1 MGNHDNI
8 DELLAKHFAH
18 ERLTAAQQAKIDQW
32 REAYPEESQRLQR
45 LLDTPIFSDTAFE
58 VDTEKAWARIEPQ
71 LKEHTLKVNLFHK
84 KAWLYSAAAAI
95 AVVLVTALL
104 YLSHETDTQTVRYAD
119 ITQTENVLLPDG
131 SEVTLYPHATLAFR
145 YADDGIARQVELTG
159 KAFFQVKNRDNAP
172 FKISTSSITV
182 EVLGTS
188 FLVDAVHDSKSGVF
202 VKSGRVKVS
211 TSHNNVILE
220 ANEKVEVTDGQMT
233 LGLIEDPDSFFGN
246 GESVLVFK
254 NSPIATVVQ
263 EVERQTGV
271 KIELDKGLEKNRVTS
286 KINVHEKE
294 SIAAELAFLC
304 GCRCDTLEKGR
315 LYKLYYDE

>member
-1 MGNHDNI
+1 MGNQDNI
-8 DELLAKHFAH
+8 DELLAKYFAH

-32 REAYPEESQRLQR
+32 RAAYPEESQRLQR

-71 LKEHTLKVNLFHK
+71 LKERTLKVNLFHK
-84 KAWLYSAAAAI
+84 KAWFYSAAAAI
-95 AVVLVTALL
+95 ALVLVAALL

-131 SEVTLYPHATLAFR
+131 SEVTLYPHSTLAFR

-159 KAFFQVKNRDNAP
+159 KAFFHVKNRDNAP
-172 FKISTSSITV
+172 FKISTPSITV

-188 FLVDAVHDSKSGVF
+188 FLVDAAHDSKSGVF
-202 VKSGRVKVS
+202 VESGRVKVS

-233 LGLIEDPDSFFGN
+233 LGLIDDPASFFGE
-246 GESVLVFK
+246 GDSILVFK

-263 EVERQTGV
+263 EVEKQTGV
-271 KIELDKGLEKNRVTS
+271 KIELGKGLEKNRVTS
-286 KINVHEKE
+286 KINANEKE

-304 GCRCDTLEKGR
+304 GCRCDTVEKGR
-315 LYKLYYDE
+315 HYKLYYE

>member
-32 REAYPEESQRLQR
+32 RAAYPEESQQLQR

-71 LKEHTLKVNLFHK
+71 LKERTLKINLFHK
-84 KAWLYSAAAAI
+84 KAWFYSAAAAI
-95 AVVLVTALL
+95 ALVLVAALL

-131 SEVTLYPHATLAFR
+131 SEVTLYPHSTLAFR

-159 KAFFQVKNRDNAP
+159 KAFFHVKNRDNAP
-172 FKISTSSITV
+172 FKISTPSITV

-188 FLVDAVHDSKSGVF
+188 FLVDAAHDSKSGVF
-202 VKSGRVKVS
+202 VESGRVKVS

-233 LGLIEDPDSFFGN
+233 LGLIDDPAFFFGK
-246 GESVLVFK
+246 GDSVLVFK

-271 KIELDKGLEKNRVTS
+271 KIELGKGLEKNRVTS
-286 KINVHEKE
+286 KINASEKE

-304 GCRCDTLEKGR
+304 GCRCDTVEKGR
-315 LYKLYYDE
+315 LYKLYYE

>member
-1 MGNHDNI
+1 MGNQDNI
-8 DELLAKHFAH
+8 DELLAKYFAH

-32 REAYPEESQRLQR
+32 RAAYPEESQRLQR

-71 LKEHTLKVNLFHK
+71 LKEHTLKINLFHK
-84 KAWLYSAAAAI
+84 KAWFYSAAAAI
-95 AVVLVTALL
+95 ALVLVAALL

-131 SEVTLYPHATLAFR
+131 SEVTLYPHSTLAFR

-159 KAFFQVKNRDNAP
+159 KAFFHVKNRDNAP
-172 FKISTSSITV
+172 FKISTPSITV

-188 FLVDAVHDSKSGVF
+188 FLVDAAHDSKSGVF

-233 LGLIEDPDSFFGN
+233 LGLIDDPAFFFGK
-246 GESVLVFK
+246 GDSVLVFK

-271 KIELDKGLEKNRVTS
+271 KIELGKGLEKNRVTS
-286 KINVHEKE
+286 KINANEKE

-304 GCRCDTLEKGR
+304 GCRCDTVEKGR
-315 LYKLYYDE
+315 LYKLYYE

>member
-1 MGNHDNI
+1 MGNQDNI
-8 DELLAKHFAH
+8 DELLAKYFAH

-32 REAYPEESQRLQR
+32 RAAYPEESQQLQR

-71 LKEHTLKVNLFHK
+71 LKERTLKVNLFHK
-84 KAWLYSAAAAI
+84 KAWFYSAAAAI
-95 AVVLVTALL
+95 ALVLVAALL

-131 SEVTLYPHATLAFR
+131 SEVTLYPHSTLAFR

-159 KAFFQVKNRDNAP
+159 KAFFHVKNRDNAP
-172 FKISTSSITV
+172 FKISTPSITV

-188 FLVDAVHDSKSGVF
+188 FLVDAAHDSKSGVF
-202 VKSGRVKVS
+202 VESGRVKVS

-233 LGLIEDPDSFFGN
+233 LGLIDDPASFFGE
-246 GESVLVFK
+246 GDSILVFK

-271 KIELDKGLEKNRVTS
+271 KIELGKGLEKNRVTS
-286 KINVHEKE
+286 KINASEKE

-304 GCRCDTLEKGR
+304 GCRCDTVEKGR
-315 LYKLYYDE
+315 LYKLYYE

>member
-1 MGNHDNI
+1 MGNQDNI
-8 DELLAKHFAH
+8 DELLAKYFAH

-32 REAYPEESQRLQR
+32 RAAYPEESQRLQR

-71 LKEHTLKVNLFHK
+71 LKERTLKVNLFHK
-84 KAWLYSAAAAI
+84 KAWFYSAAAAI
-95 AVVLVTALL
+95 ALVLVAALL

-131 SEVTLYPHATLAFR
+131 SEVTLYPHSTLAFR

-159 KAFFQVKNRDNAP
+159 KAFFHVKNRDNAP
-172 FKISTSSITV
+172 FKISTLSITV

-188 FLVDAVHDSKSGVF
+188 FLVDAAHDSKSGVF
-202 VKSGRVKVS
+202 VESGRVKVS

-233 LGLIEDPDSFFGN
+233 LGLIDDPASFFGE
-246 GESVLVFK
+246 GDSILVFK

-263 EVERQTGV
+263 EVEKQTGV
-271 KIELDKGLEKNRVTS
+271 KIELGKGLEKNRVTS
-286 KINVHEKE
+286 KINANEKE

-304 GCRCDTLEKGR
+304 GCRCDTVEKGR
-315 LYKLYYDE
+315 LYKLYYE

>member
-1 MGNHDNI
+1 M
-8 DELLAKHFAH
+8 
-18 ERLTAAQQAKIDQW
+18 
-32 REAYPEESQRLQR
+32 
-45 LLDTPIFSDTAFE
+45 
-58 VDTEKAWARIEPQ
+58 
-71 LKEHTLKVNLFHK
+71 
-84 KAWLYSAAAAI
+84 
-95 AVVLVTALL
+95 
-104 YLSHETDTQTVRYAD
+104 
-119 ITQTENVLLPDG
+119 
-131 SEVTLYPHATLAFR
+131 AFR

-159 KAFFQVKNRDNAP
+159 KAFFHVKNRDNAP
-172 FKISTSSITV
+172 FKISTPSITV

-188 FLVDAVHDSKSGVF
+188 FLVDAAHDNKSGVF

-233 LGLIEDPDSFFGN
+233 LGLIENPDSFFGK

-271 KIELDKGLEKNRVTS
+271 KIELGKGLEKNRVTS
-286 KINVHEKE
+286 KINASEKE

-315 LYKLYYDE
+315 LYKLYYE

>member
-32 REAYPEESQRLQR
+32 RAAYPEESQQLQR

-71 LKEHTLKVNLFHK
+71 LKERTLKVNLFHK
-84 KAWLYSAAAAI
+84 KAWFYSAAAAI
-95 AVVLVTALL
+95 ALVLVAALL

-131 SEVTLYPHATLAFR
+131 SEVTLYPHSTLAFR

-159 KAFFQVKNRDNAP
+159 KAFFHVKNRDNAP
-172 FKISTSSITV
+172 FKISTPSITV

-188 FLVDAVHDSKSGVF
+188 FLVDAAHDNKSGVF

-233 LGLIEDPDSFFGN
+233 LGLIDDPAFFFGK
-246 GESVLVFK
+246 GDSVLVFK

-271 KIELDKGLEKNRVTS
+271 KIELGKGLEKNRVTS
-286 KINVHEKE
+286 KINASEKE

-304 GCRCDTLEKGR
+304 GCRCDTVEKGR
-315 LYKLYYDE
+315 LYKLYYE

>member
-32 REAYPEESQRLQR
+32 RAAYPEESQRLQR

-71 LKEHTLKVNLFHK
+71 LKEHTLKINLFHK
-84 KAWLYSAAAAI
+84 KAWFYSAAAAI
-95 AVVLVTALL
+95 ALVLVAALL

-131 SEVTLYPHATLAFR
+131 SEVTLYPHSTLAFR

-159 KAFFQVKNRDNAP
+159 KAFFHVKNRDNAP
-172 FKISTSSITV
+172 FKISTPSITV

-188 FLVDAVHDSKSGVF
+188 FLVDAAHDSKSGVF
-202 VKSGRVKVS
+202 VESGRVKVS

-233 LGLIEDPDSFFGN
+233 LGLIDDPAFFFGK
-246 GESVLVFK
+246 GDSVLVFK

-271 KIELDKGLEKNRVTS
+271 KIELGKGLEKNRVTS
-286 KINVHEKE
+286 KINASEKE

-304 GCRCDTLEKGR
+304 GCRCDTVEKGR
-315 LYKLYYDE
+315 LYKLYYE

>member
-1 MGNHDNI
+1 MGNQDNI
-8 DELLAKHFAH
+8 DELLAKYFAH

-32 REAYPEESQRLQR
+32 RAAYPEESQRLQR

-71 LKEHTLKVNLFHK
+71 LKEHTLKINLFHK
-84 KAWLYSAAAAI
+84 KAWFYSAAAAI
-95 AVVLVTALL
+95 ALVLVAALL

-131 SEVTLYPHATLAFR
+131 SEVTLYPHSTLAFR

-159 KAFFQVKNRDNAP
+159 KAFFHVKNRDNAP
-172 FKISTSSITV
+172 FKISTPSITV

-188 FLVDAVHDSKSGVF
+188 FLVDAAHDSKSGVF
-202 VKSGRVKVS
+202 VESGRVKVS

-233 LGLIEDPDSFFGN
+233 LGLIDDPASFFGE
-246 GESVLVFK
+246 GDSILVFK

-263 EVERQTGV
+263 EVEKQTGV
-271 KIELDKGLEKNRVTS
+271 KIELGKGLEKNRVTS
-286 KINVHEKE
+286 KINANEKE

-304 GCRCDTLEKGR
+304 GCRCDTVEKGR
-315 LYKLYYDE
+315 HYKLYYE

>member
-1 MGNHDNI
+1 MGNQDNI
-8 DELLAKHFAH
+8 DELLAKYFAH

-32 REAYPEESQRLQR
+32 RAAYPEESQRLQR

-71 LKEHTLKVNLFHK
+71 LKERTLKVNLFHK
-84 KAWLYSAAAAI
+84 KAWFYSAAAAI
-95 AVVLVTALL
+95 ALVLVAALL

-131 SEVTLYPHATLAFR
+131 SEVTLYPHSTLAFR

-159 KAFFQVKNRDNAP
+159 KAFFHVKNRDNAP
-172 FKISTSSITV
+172 FKISTPSITV

-188 FLVDAVHDSKSGVF
+188 FLVDAAHDSKSGVF

-233 LGLIEDPDSFFGN
+233 LGLIDDPAFFFGK
-246 GESVLVFK
+246 GDSVLVFK

-263 EVERQTGV
+263 EVEKQTGV
-271 KIELDKGLEKNRVTS
+271 KIELGKGLEKNRVTS
-286 KINVHEKE
+286 KINANEKE

-304 GCRCDTLEKGR
+304 GCRCDTVEKGR
-315 LYKLYYDE
+315 LYKLYYE

>member
-1 MGNHDNI
+1 MGNQDNI
-8 DELLAKHFAH
+8 DELLAKYFAH

-32 REAYPEESQRLQR
+32 RAAYPEESQQLQR

-71 LKEHTLKVNLFHK
+71 LKERTLKVNLFHK
-84 KAWLYSAAAAI
+84 KAWFYSAAAAI
-95 AVVLVTALL
+95 ALVLVAALL

-131 SEVTLYPHATLAFR
+131 SEVTLYPHSTLAFR

-159 KAFFQVKNRDNAP
+159 KAFFHVKNRDNAP
-172 FKISTSSITV
+172 FKISTPSITV

-188 FLVDAVHDSKSGVF
+188 FLVDAAHDSKSGVF
-202 VKSGRVKVS
+202 VESGRVKVS

-233 LGLIEDPDSFFGN
+233 LGLIDDPASFFGE
-246 GESVLVFK
+246 GDSILVFK

-271 KIELDKGLEKNRVTS
+271 KIELGKGLEKNRVTS
-286 KINVHEKE
+286 KINANEKE

-304 GCRCDTLEKGR
+304 GCRCDTVEKGR
-315 LYKLYYDE
+315 HYKLYYE

>member
-1 MGNHDNI
+1 MGNQDNI
-8 DELLAKHFAH
+8 DELLAKYFAH

-32 REAYPEESQRLQR
+32 RAAYPEESQRLQR

-71 LKEHTLKVNLFHK
+71 LKEHTLKINLFHK
-84 KAWLYSAAAAI
+84 KAWFYSAAAAI
-95 AVVLVTALL
+95 ALVLVAALL

-131 SEVTLYPHATLAFR
+131 SEVTLYPHSTLAFR

-159 KAFFQVKNRDNAP
+159 KAFFHVKNRDNAP
-172 FKISTSSITV
+172 FKISTPSITV

-188 FLVDAVHDSKSGVF
+188 FLVDAAHDNKSGVF

-233 LGLIEDPDSFFGN
+233 LGLIDDPASFFGE
-246 GESVLVFK
+246 GDSILVFK

-263 EVERQTGV
+263 EVEKQTGV
-271 KIELDKGLEKNRVTS
+271 KIELGKGLEKNRVTS
-286 KINVHEKE
+286 KINANEKE

-315 LYKLYYDE
+315 LYKLYYE

>member
-1 MGNHDNI
+1 MGNQDNI

-32 REAYPEESQRLQR
+32 RAAYPEESQQLQR

-71 LKEHTLKVNLFHK
+71 LKERTLKVNLFHK
-84 KAWLYSAAAAI
+84 KAWFYSAAAAI
-95 AVVLVTALL
+95 ALVLVAALL

-131 SEVTLYPHATLAFR
+131 SEVTLYPHSTLAFR

-159 KAFFQVKNRDNAP
+159 KAFFHVKNRDNAP
-172 FKISTSSITV
+172 FKISTPSITV

-188 FLVDAVHDSKSGVF
+188 FLVDAAHDSKSGVF
-202 VKSGRVKVS
+202 VESGRVKVS

-233 LGLIEDPDSFFGN
+233 LGLIDDPAFFFGK
-246 GESVLVFK
+246 GDSVLVFK

-271 KIELDKGLEKNRVTS
+271 KIELGKGLEKNRVTS
-286 KINVHEKE
+286 KINASEKE

-304 GCRCDTLEKGR
+304 GCRCDTVEKGR
-315 LYKLYYDE
+315 LYKLYYE

>member
-1 MGNHDNI
+1 MGNQDNI
-8 DELLAKHFAH
+8 DELLAKYFAH

-32 REAYPEESQRLQR
+32 RAAYPEESQRLQR

-71 LKEHTLKVNLFHK
+71 LKEHTLKINLFHK
-84 KAWLYSAAAAI
+84 KAWFYSAAAAI
-95 AVVLVTALL
+95 ALVLVAALL

-131 SEVTLYPHATLAFR
+131 SEVTLYPHSTLAFR

-159 KAFFQVKNRDNAP
+159 KAFFHVKNRDNAP
-172 FKISTSSITV
+172 FKISTPSITV

-188 FLVDAVHDSKSGVF
+188 FLVDAAHDSKSGVF

-233 LGLIEDPDSFFGN
+233 LGLIDDPAFFFGK
-246 GESVLVFK
+246 GDSILVFK

-263 EVERQTGV
+263 EVEKQTGV
-271 KIELDKGLEKNRVTS
+271 KIELGKGLEKNRVTS
-286 KINVHEKE
+286 KINANEKE

-304 GCRCDTLEKGR
+304 GCRCDTVEKGR
-315 LYKLYYDE
+315 HYKLYYE

>member
-1 MGNHDNI
+1 MGNQDNI
-8 DELLAKHFAH
+8 DELLAKYFAH

-32 REAYPEESQRLQR
+32 RAAYPEESQRLQR

-71 LKEHTLKVNLFHK
+71 LKERTLTINLFHK
-84 KAWLYSAAAAI
+84 KAWFYSAAAAI
-95 AVVLVTALL
+95 ALVLVAALL

-119 ITQTENVLLPDG
+119 ITQTENVLLPDW
-131 SEVTLYPHATLAFR
+131 SEVTLYPHSTLAFR

-159 KAFFQVKNRDNAP
+159 KAFFHVKNRDNAP
-172 FKISTSSITV
+172 FKISTPSITV

-188 FLVDAVHDSKSGVF
+188 FLVDAAHDNKSGVF

-233 LGLIEDPDSFFGN
+233 LGLIDDPAFFFGK
-246 GESVLVFK
+246 GDSVLVFK

-271 KIELDKGLEKNRVTS
+271 KIELGKGLEKNRVTS
-286 KINVHEKE
+286 KINASEKE

-304 GCRCDTLEKGR
+304 GCRCDTVEKGR
-315 LYKLYYDE
+315 LYKLYYE

>member
-1 MGNHDNI
+1 MGNQDNI
-8 DELLAKHFAH
+8 DELLAKYFAH

-32 REAYPEESQRLQR
+32 RAAYPEESQQLQR

-71 LKEHTLKVNLFHK
+71 LKERTLKVNLFHK
-84 KAWLYSAAAAI
+84 KAWFYSAAAAI
-95 AVVLVTALL
+95 ALVLVAALL

-131 SEVTLYPHATLAFR
+131 SEVTLYPHSTLAFR

-159 KAFFQVKNRDNAP
+159 KAFFHVKNRDNAP
-172 FKISTSSITV
+172 FKISTPSITV

-188 FLVDAVHDSKSGVF
+188 FLVDAAHDSKSGVF
-202 VKSGRVKVS
+202 VESGRVKVS

-233 LGLIEDPDSFFGN
+233 LGLIDDPASFFGE
-246 GESVLVFK
+246 GDSILVFK

-263 EVERQTGV
+263 EVEKQTGV
-271 KIELDKGLEKNRVTS
+271 KIELGKGLEKNRVTS
-286 KINVHEKE
+286 KINANEKE

-304 GCRCDTLEKGR
+304 GCRCDTVEKGR
-315 LYKLYYDE
+315 HYKLYYE

>member
-1 MGNHDNI
+1 MGNQDNI
-8 DELLAKHFAH
+8 DELLAKYFAH

-32 REAYPEESQRLQR
+32 RAAYPEESQQLQR

-71 LKEHTLKVNLFHK
+71 LKERTLKVNLFHK
-84 KAWLYSAAAAI
+84 KAWFYSAAAAI
-95 AVVLVTALL
+95 ALVLVAALF

-131 SEVTLYPHATLAFR
+131 SEVTLYPHSTLAFR

-159 KAFFQVKNRDNAP
+159 KAFFHVKNRDNAP
-172 FKISTSSITV
+172 FKISTPSITV

-188 FLVDAVHDSKSGVF
+188 FLVDAAHDSKSGVF
-202 VKSGRVKVS
+202 VESGRVKVS

-233 LGLIEDPDSFFGN
+233 LGLIENPAFFFGK
-246 GESVLVFK
+246 GDSVLVFK

-271 KIELDKGLEKNRVTS
+271 KIELGKGLEKNRVTS
-286 KINVHEKE
+286 KINASEKE

-304 GCRCDTLEKGR
+304 GCRCDTVEKGR
-315 LYKLYYDE
+315 LYKLYYE

>member
-1 MGNHDNI
+1 MGNQDNI
-8 DELLAKHFAH
+8 DELLAKYFAH

-32 REAYPEESQRLQR
+32 RAAYPEESQQLQR

-71 LKEHTLKVNLFHK
+71 LKERTLKVNLFHK
-84 KAWLYSAAAAI
+84 KAWFYSAAAAI
-95 AVVLVTALL
+95 ALVLVAALL

-131 SEVTLYPHATLAFR
+131 SEVTLYPHSTLAFR

-159 KAFFQVKNRDNAP
+159 KAFFHVKNRDNAP
-172 FKISTSSITV
+172 FKISTPSITV

-188 FLVDAVHDSKSGVF
+188 FLVDAAHDSKSGVF
-202 VKSGRVKVS
+202 VESGRVKVS

-233 LGLIEDPDSFFGN
+233 LGLIDDPASFFGE
-246 GESVLVFK
+246 GDSILVFK

-263 EVERQTGV
+263 EVEKQTGV
-271 KIELDKGLEKNRVTS
+271 KIELGKGLEKNRVTS
-286 KINVHEKE
+286 KINANEKE

-315 LYKLYYDE
+315 LYKLYYE

>member
-32 REAYPEESQRLQR
+32 RAAYPEESQQLQR

-71 LKEHTLKVNLFHK
+71 LKERTLKVNLFHK
-84 KAWLYSAAAAI
+84 KAWFYSAAAAI
-95 AVVLVTALL
+95 ALVLVAALL

-131 SEVTLYPHATLAFR
+131 SEVTLYPHSTLAFR

-159 KAFFQVKNRDNAP
+159 KAFFHVKNRDNAP
-172 FKISTSSITV
+172 FKISTPSITV

-188 FLVDAVHDSKSGVF
+188 FLVDAAHDNKSGVF

-271 KIELDKGLEKNRVTS
+271 KIELGKGLEKNRVTS

-315 LYKLYYDE
+315 LYKLYYE

>member
-8 DELLAKHFAH
+8 DELLAKYFAH

-32 REAYPEESQRLQR
+32 RAAYPEESQQLQR

-71 LKEHTLKVNLFHK
+71 LKEHTLKINLFHK
-84 KAWLYSAAAAI
+84 KAWFYSAAAAI
-95 AVVLVTALL
+95 ALVLVAALL

-131 SEVTLYPHATLAFR
+131 SEVTLYPHSTLAFR

-159 KAFFQVKNRDNAP
+159 KAFFHVKNRDNAP
-172 FKISTSSITV
+172 FKISTPSITV

-188 FLVDAVHDSKSGVF
+188 FLVDAAHDSKSGVF
-202 VKSGRVKVS
+202 VESGRVKVS

-233 LGLIEDPDSFFGN
+233 LGLIDDPASFFGE
-246 GESVLVFK
+246 GDSILVFK

-271 KIELDKGLEKNRVTS
+271 KIELGKGLEKNRVTS
-286 KINVHEKE
+286 KINASEKE

-304 GCRCDTLEKGR
+304 GCRCDTVEKGR
-315 LYKLYYDE
+315 LYKLYYE

>member
-32 REAYPEESQRLQR
+32 RAAYPEESQRLQR

-71 LKEHTLKVNLFHK
+71 LKERTLKVNLFHK
-84 KAWLYSAAAAI
+84 KAWFYSAAAAI
-95 AVVLVTALL
+95 ALVLVAALL

-131 SEVTLYPHATLAFR
+131 SEVTLYPHSTLAFR

-159 KAFFQVKNRDNAP
+159 KAFFHVKNRDNAP
-172 FKISTSSITV
+172 FKISTPSITV

-188 FLVDAVHDSKSGVF
+188 FLVDAAHDSKSGVF
-202 VKSGRVKVS
+202 VESGRVKVS

-233 LGLIEDPDSFFGN
+233 LGLIEKPDSFFGK

-263 EVERQTGV
+263 EVEKQTGV
-271 KIELDKGLEKNRVTS
+271 KIELGKGLEKNRVTS
-286 KINVHEKE
+286 KINANEKE

-315 LYKLYYDE
+315 HYKLYYE

>member
-1 MGNHDNI
+1 MGNQDNI
-8 DELLAKHFAH
+8 DELLAKYFAH

-32 REAYPEESQRLQR
+32 RAAYPEESQRLQR

-71 LKEHTLKVNLFHK
+71 LKEHTLKINLFHK
-84 KAWLYSAAAAI
+84 KAWFYSAAAAI
-95 AVVLVTALL
+95 ALVLVAALL

-131 SEVTLYPHATLAFR
+131 SEVTLYPHSTLAFR

-159 KAFFQVKNRDNAP
+159 KAFFHVKNRDNAP
-172 FKISTSSITV
+172 FKISTPSITV

-188 FLVDAVHDSKSGVF
+188 FLVDAAHDNKSGVF

-233 LGLIEDPDSFFGN
+233 LGLIDDPASFFGE
-246 GESVLVFK
+246 GDSILVFK

-263 EVERQTGV
+263 EVEKQTGV
-271 KIELDKGLEKNRVTS
+271 KIELGKGLEKNRVTS
-286 KINVHEKE
+286 KINANEKE

-304 GCRCDTLEKGR
+304 GCRCDTVEKGR
-315 LYKLYYDE
+315 LYKLYYE

>member
-1 MGNHDNI
+1 MGNQDNI
-8 DELLAKHFAH
+8 DELLAKYFAH

-32 REAYPEESQRLQR
+32 RAAYPEESQRLQR

-71 LKEHTLKVNLFHK
+71 LKERTLTINLFHK
-84 KAWLYSAAAAI
+84 KAWFYSAAAAI
-95 AVVLVTALL
+95 ALVLVAALL

-131 SEVTLYPHATLAFR
+131 SEVTLYPHSTLAFR

-159 KAFFQVKNRDNAP
+159 KAFFHVKNRDNAP
-172 FKISTSSITV
+172 FKISTPSITV

-188 FLVDAVHDSKSGVF
+188 FLVDAAHDNKSGVF

-233 LGLIEDPDSFFGN
+233 LGLIDDPAFFFGK
-246 GESVLVFK
+246 GDSVLVFK

-271 KIELDKGLEKNRVTS
+271 KIELGKGLEKNRVTS
-286 KINVHEKE
+286 KINASEKE

-304 GCRCDTLEKGR
+304 GCRCDTVEKGR
-315 LYKLYYDE
+315 LYKLYYE